1 MTAAEVIP
9 VTEHASGSTAARTSP
24 SAFTSPGRSG
34 IGNRNLGL
42 PVDVEDPSKSTVTAR
57 LFILRLVK
65 RHSPSEALRQLFS
78 AGSKPY
84 LAQYLP
90 FLAKGVRRNNKQA
103 LFFLETLD
111 LLEL

>member
-1 MTAAEVIP
+1 MTAAEVTP
-9 VTEHASGSTAARTSP
+9 VIEHASGPAATRTSP
-24 SAFTSPGRSG
+24 STFTSPGRSG

-42 PVDVEDPSKSTVTAR
+42 PVDVEDPSKSTVAAR

-65 RHSPSEALRQLFS
+65 LHSPGEALRQLFS

-90 FLAKGVRRNNKQA
+90 FLAKGIRRDNKQA
-103 LFFLETLD
+103 LFVLNTLD
-111 LLEL
+111 LLEV